1 MCVYSPKLQR
11 AVTSVAVAS
20 SPSHPYCFRCSRSH
34 DEYPVFRFV
43 CLYTSRAGEQVD
55 ALAPGLSQ
63 VLRRD
68 NRPRVLSCM
77 LDGSACRILCDNQLG
92 SDYQDEN
99 EPACDLEESSCC
111 HLHHCHLN
119 RMHA

>member
-11 AVTSVAVAS
+11 AGTSVAGAS
-20 SPSHPYCFRCSRSH
+20 SPSHPHCFRSMMNIQYSGSFAFTPAGQESRLMRLL
-34 DEYPVFRFV
+34 P
-43 CLYTSRAGEQVD
+43 
-55 ALAPGLSQ
+55 
-63 VLRRD
+63 
-68 NRPRVLSCM
+68 
-77 LDGSACRILCDNQLG
+77 ACRILCDNQLG